1 MLPASLSAVH
11 TTGRVSIAPRGI
23 ALLGATG
30 SIGTQAL
37 DIVRLFPDR
46 LRVRALTAGSNA
58 ELLAAQAEEFR
69 PALVV
74 IGDEAAAPGLHRR
87 LGPLGIDVLTGDEG
101 LCEAARVDGADL
113 VLTAVVGSCGL
124 RPTLAAIEAGKT
136 IALANKETLVVGGAL
151 VAAAAKRNGVA
162 ILPVDSEHSA
172 IFQCLVGE
180 PPDSVERLTLTAS
193 GGPFRMRPAHTFSA
207 ITRAEALNHP
217 NWSMGAKVTIDS
229 ATLMN
234 KGLEVIEARW
244 LFDLGPEQIDVLVHP
259 QSIIHSMVTFADGS
273 AKAQLGVPTMKV
285 PIQYA
290 LTYPDRWPAP
300 HPRLDWTTLRRLDF
314 ELPDTERFPC
324 LRLAFEALDAGGT
337 APCALNAANEVAVA
351 SFLRDEIGFTDIPRI
366 VSDVLDY
373 NAGQPHASQTHPHVD
388 TLVAADAQARQR
400 AQELRRAVAL

>member
-74 IGDEAAAPGLHRR
+74 IGDEAAAPGLRRR

-101 LCEAARVDGADL
+101 LCEAARMDGADL

-193 GGPFRMRPAHTFSA
+193 GGPFRTRPAHTFSA
-207 ITRAEALNHP
+207 
-217 NWSMGAKVTIDS
+217 
-229 ATLMN
+229 
-234 KGLEVIEARW
+234 
-244 LFDLGPEQIDVLVHP
+244 
-259 QSIIHSMVTFADGS
+259 
-273 AKAQLGVPTMKV
+273 
-285 PIQYA
+285 
-290 LTYPDRWPAP
+290 
-300 HPRLDWTTLRRLDF
+300 
-314 ELPDTERFPC
+314 
-324 LRLAFEALDAGGT
+324 
-337 APCALNAANEVAVA
+337 
-351 SFLRDEIGFTDIPRI
+351 
-366 VSDVLDY
+366 
-373 NAGQPHASQTHPHVD
+373 
-388 TLVAADAQARQR
+388 
-400 AQELRRAVAL
+400 